1 MWLRVSGVL
10 RTHWEWSEQAA
21 WSSAVRSG
29 GWAVAEEISVPEQV
43 HVGRLTRL
51 AVGRVR
57 AWTGV
62 YRRQLVVVDA
72 CSALAAGWLAFQARF
87 GTANAQDSAYFWLG
101 IALPG
106 LWLVA
111 LEFAGAS
118 DERFVGVGSD
128 EFRRVVNA
136 GMCLTAVVAITSYA
150 TKTEIARG
158 YVVVALPCMTIFD
171 LLGRFWLRRRL
182 HRMRSIGACMRKVV
196 VVGYQDV
203 IAELTTVLRRETY
216 HGLSVVAACVVGGD
230 HPPVIDGVPAISGL
244 QHVNDIVRRFQA
256 DTV

>member
-158 YVVVALPCMTIFD
+158 YVVVALPCLTLFD
-171 LLGRFWLRRRL
+171 LGCRYWLRRRL
-182 HRMRSIGACMRKVV
+182 HKLREQGACMRKVV
-196 VVGYQDV
+196 IVGHEEV
-203 IAELTTVLRRETY
+203 ISELTAVLRRETY
-216 HGLSVVAACVVGGD
+216 HGMTIVAACVVGTD
-230 HPPVIDGVPAISGL
+230 RRAVIDGIPIVGGL
-244 QHVNDIVRRFQA
+244 SDVTDIV
-256 DTV
+256 